1 MNDWIETLRS
11 RLRAQS
17 AVVRVAVAQARGS
30 TPREA
35 GAVMLVDAG
44 MPFGTIGGGE
54 LEFRAEKLA
63 RQMLD
68 ASQPRVRIERW
79 PLGPELGQ
87 CCGGSV
93 TLWFER
99 LDAGDLAFF
108 DGLAASIDRGEQGWL
123 LTRSEGTVDVGCV
136 HPVTHQRP
144 ARQWLDAPPATQD
157 AQTLLEA
164 IVQPALPVW
173 LFGAGHVGRALA
185 RILETLPCSLTII
198 DSRESALAALPPGR
212 ARQLRMDAPENAVA
226 QAPAGA
232 ALVVMTHSHE
242 VDYAVCREA
251 LARNDLAWVGLI
263 GSETK
268 ATCFRLRLS
277 RDGVDDAR
285 IASLVSPIGLGGIRS
300 KLPSAIA
307 VSVAA
312 QLLQHVR

>member
-1 MNDWIETLRS
+1 MNDWIEALRS

-44 MPFGTIGGGE
+44 TPFGTIGGGE
-54 LEFRAEKLA
+54 LEWRAEKLA
-63 RQMLD
+63 QQMLEI
-68 ASQPRVRIERW
+68 SQPRVRIERW

-99 LDAGDLAFF
+99 LDAGDLKFF
-108 DGLAASIDRGEQGWL
+108 DALAASIDRGEQGWL
-123 LTRSEGTVDVGCV
+123 LTRSEGIVDAGRV
-136 HPVTHQRP
+136 HPLSAQRP
-144 ARQWLDAPPATQD
+144 ARQWLDAPPATQE

-198 DSRESALAALPPGR
+198 DSRESARAALPPGR
-212 ARQLRMDAPENAVA
+212 GRVLRRDTPEQAVA

-232 ALVVMTHSHE
+232 AVVVMTHSHE
-242 VDYAVCREA
+242 VDYAVCRQA
-251 LARNDLAWVGLI
+251 LARTDLAWVGLI

-307 VSVAA
+307 VSVAV

>member
-1 MNDWIETLRS
+1 MNDWIEALRG
-11 RLRAQS
+11 RLRAQP

-99 LDAGDLAFF
+99 VDAGDLEFF
-108 DGLAASIDRGEQGWL
+108 DRLAASIDRGEQGWL
-123 LTRSEGTVDVGCV
+123 LTRSKGIGDAGRDHQVS
-136 HPVTHQRP
+136 HQRP

-198 DSRESALAALPPGR
+198 DGRESALAALPPGR
-212 ARQLRMDAPENAVA
+212 THLLRTDAPEQAVA

-232 ALVVMTHSHE
+232 AVVVMTHSHE
-242 VDYAVCREA
+242 VDYAVCRQA
-251 LARNDLAWVGLI
+251 LARTDLAWVGLI

-277 RDGVDDAR
+277 RDGLDDAR

-312 QLLQHVR
+312 QLLHHVR

>member
-1 MNDWIETLRS
+1 MNDWIEALRS

-63 RQMLD
+63 QQMLD

-108 DGLAASIDRGEQGWL
+108 DGLAALIDRGERGWL
-123 LTRSEGTVDVGCV
+123 LTRSKGIGDAGRV
-136 HPVTHQRP
+136 HPVTHERP

-164 IVQPALPVW
+164 IVQPGLPVW

-185 RILETLPCSLTII
+185 RIIETLPCPLTII
-198 DSRESALAALPPGR
+198 DSRESALVALPLGR
-212 ARQLRMDAPENAVA
+212 ARLLRMDMPEQAVA

-242 VDYAVCREA
+242 VDYVVCRQA
-251 LARNDLAWVGLI
+251 LARTDLAWVGLI

>member
-1 MNDWIETLRS
+1 VNDWIEALRS
-11 RLRAQS
+11 RLRAQP

-44 MPFGTIGGGE
+44 TLFGTIGGGE
-54 LEFRAEKLA
+54 LEWRAEKMA
-63 RQMLD
+63 RQML
-68 ASQPRVRIERW
+68 AAPQPRVQVERW

-99 LDAGDLAFF
+99 LDAHDLAVF
-108 DGLAASIDRGEQGWL
+108 DELAARIDRGEHGWL
-123 LTRSEGTVDVGCV
+123 LTRAAGAVGAGCG
-136 HPVTHQRP
+136 HDPLQERP
-144 ARQWLDAPPATQD
+144 TRQWLDAPPASADPQ
-157 AQTLLEA
+157 ALVEA
-164 IVQPALPVW
+164 IAPPTTPVW

-185 RILETLPCSLTII
+185 RILETLPCSLTVV

-212 ARQLRMDAPENAVA
+212 VRLLRTDAPEQAVA

-232 ALVVMTHSHE
+232 AVLVMTHSHE
-242 VDYAVCREA
+242 VDYAVCRQA
-251 LARNDLAWVGLI
+251 LARPDLAWVGLI

-268 ATCFRLRLS
+268 ATCFRLRLG

-285 IASLVSPIGLGGIRS
+285 IATLVSPIGLGGIRS

-312 QLLQHVR
+312 QLLQHLR

>member
-44 MPFGTIGGGE
+44 MSFGTIGGGE

-123 LTRSEGTVDVGCV
+123 LTRSEGTVEAGCV

-164 IVQPALPVW
+164 IVLPALPVW

-277 RDGVDDAR
+277 RYGVDDAR